1 MELDEFKQIWSQYD
15 KKLNENLKFNE
26 ELLRKMNLS
35 RARQELQKPL
45 IYELISTTV
54 IFFTI
59 VFASVFSI
67 RLIEEIQFSI
77 TGFVGILIGTFYL
90 IFSIMKVNRFVKIDY
105 YGSSIVKLQKDL
117 SILNTFI
124 LRLRKIETIILPFL
138 VITILP
144 IAFKAVHNI
153 NIFGNLLIFIIE
165 VVIILGISYPVGF
178 WINRNFYDK
187 KIKDAQ
193 MFLKEIERFEK
204 EE

>member
-26 ELLRKMNLS
+26 KLLRRMNLS

-54 IFFTI
+54 IFFTV

-77 TGFVGILIGTFYL
+77 TGFVGVLIGIIYL

-105 YGSSIVKLQKDL
+105 YNSSIVKLQKDL
-117 SILNTFI
+117 SLLNTFI
-124 LRLRKIETIILPFL
+124 LGLRKIETIILPFL

-153 NIFGNLLIFIIE
+153 NIFGNLLLFIIE
-165 VVIILGISYPVGF
+165 AGIILGISYPVGF
-178 WINRNFYDK
+178 WINRKFYDK

-193 MFLKEIERFEK
+193 MFLKEIESFEK